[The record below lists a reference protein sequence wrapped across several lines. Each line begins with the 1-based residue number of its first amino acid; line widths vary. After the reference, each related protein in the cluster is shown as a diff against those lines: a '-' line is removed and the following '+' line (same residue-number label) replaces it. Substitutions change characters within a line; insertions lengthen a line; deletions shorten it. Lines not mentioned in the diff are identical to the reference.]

1 MWSALLGRG
10 FRGGL
15 FGLSGPTNS
24 KRFIE
29 ASTLLRALRGLVTYI
44 STLPRRASAR
54 RRVSA
59 LYKTFTVLVGNL
71 ASAYSKSLIS
81 FYGVC
86 ASSWNLVRAAYSEN
100 SYYEKCRSSKEKP
113 ALFLS
118 SQSATYRRRFY
129 WTMILV
135 VETWFPALIRT
146 MYIPGV

>member
-15 FGLSGPTNS
+15 FGLNGPTNS

-59 LYKTFTVLVGNL
+59 LYKTFTVLVVNL
-71 ASAYSKSLIS
+71 ASAYSKSLI
-81 FYGVC
+81 FFTEYTP
-86 ASSWNLVRAAYSEN
+86 SWNLARAAYSEN

>member
-71 ASAYSKSLIS
+71 ASAYSKSLIFFTEYAPPHGIWFAPHILKIVIMKS
-81 FYGVC
+81 AGPQKRNRHFF
-86 ASSWNLVRAAYSEN
+86 
-100 SYYEKCRSSKEKP
+100 CRVSPLRIDDDSIG
-113 ALFLS
+113 
-118 SQSATYRRRFY
+118 Q
-129 WTMILV
+129 
-135 VETWFPALIRT
+135 
-146 MYIPGV
+146 